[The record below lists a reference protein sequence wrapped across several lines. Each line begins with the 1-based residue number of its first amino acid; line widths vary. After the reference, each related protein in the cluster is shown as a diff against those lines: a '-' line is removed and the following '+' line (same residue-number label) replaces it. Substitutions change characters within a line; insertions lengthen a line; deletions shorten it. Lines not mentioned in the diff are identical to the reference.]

1 MTEASAQ
8 PTATSSTVRAPRRKI
23 AEADV
28 QLFVE
33 GMFAN
38 DMHARRVLSLGHG
51 VLGVLHAAS
60 LAIHAIGQGLAA
72 ARGGSA
78 KHATKQVDR
87 MLANVGVTLSRL
99 LPSWV
104 RFVVAAR
111 TEIMVTLDWTEFDAD
126 GHATIALNLVTSHGR
141 ATPLLWKTVDKS
153 DLKHQRN
160 AHEDRLVELLREI
173 VPIPVRITLL
183 ADRGFGDQKLYA
195 FLGELKIDYVIR
207 FRQGIV
213 VTDPSGRA
221 FPAKDWVPLS
231 GQVRTIRDA
240 RVTADEAPVPMVVC
254 TKKRGMKEAWCLA
267 TSRTDLGGAGVVKAY
282 AKRFTTEENFRD
294 TKDIKF
300 GLGLSATHIGDP
312 SKRDRL
318 LLVCALAQA
327 LLTLLGAASEATG
340 LDRLLKVNTSKKRT
354 HSLFR
359 QGLFWY
365 GAIPEMRE
373 DRLKTLLDAF
383 ETILREHAVFTEIF
397 GRI

>member
-1 MTEASAQ
+1 M
-8 PTATSSTVRAPRRKI
+8 
-23 AEADV
+23 
-28 QLFVE
+28 
-33 GMFAN
+33 
-38 DMHARRVLSLGHG
+38 
-51 VLGVLHAAS
+51 
-60 LAIHAIGQGLAA
+60 
-72 ARGGSA
+72 
-78 KHATKQVDR
+78 
-87 MLANVGVTLSRL
+87 
-99 LPSWV
+99 

-153 DLKHQRN
+153 ELKHQRN
-160 AHEDRLVELLREI
+160 DHEDRLIELLREI
-173 VPIPVRITLL
+173 VPPPVRITLL

-267 TSRTDLGGAGVVKAY
+267 TSRTDLGGAGIVKAY

-300 GLGLSATHIGDP
+300 GLGLSATHIADP

-373 DRLKTLLDAF
+373 DRLKALLDAF
-383 ETILREHAVFTEIF
+383 ETILPEPAIFTEIF